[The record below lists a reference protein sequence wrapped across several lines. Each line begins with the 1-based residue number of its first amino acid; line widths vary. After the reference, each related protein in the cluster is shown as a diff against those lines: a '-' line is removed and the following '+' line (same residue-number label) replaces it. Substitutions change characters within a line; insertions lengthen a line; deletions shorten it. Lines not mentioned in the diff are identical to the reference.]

1 MYFLAILHV
10 GTIQNEGG
18 GKFCPNSRKTYK
30 SKNNFRPYISATP
43 VDSTALLLG
52 FPVLCNDNEVLQKIG
67 DGSSSEC
74 TSLENIKLPPTVNEI
89 GGNAFYGCSNL
100 REVELKG
107 VPQNF

>member
-43 VDSTALLLG
+43 VDSSALLLG
-52 FPVLCNDNEVLQKIG
+52 LPVLNKWQRLPVVYGLFFIELLHDNYILPRE
-67 DGSSSEC
+67 SS
-74 TSLENIKLPPTVNEI
+74 LPNT
-89 GGNAFYGCSNL
+89 NL
-100 REVELKG
+100 ILL
-107 VPQNF
+107 

>member
-43 VDSTALLLG
+43 VDSSALLLG
-52 FPVLCNDNEVLQKIG
+52 FPVLNRIAEG
-67 DGSSSEC
+67 GTGSEES
-74 TSLENIKLPPTVNEI
+74 
-89 GGNAFYGCSNL
+89 
-100 REVELKG
+100 
-107 VPQNF
+107 